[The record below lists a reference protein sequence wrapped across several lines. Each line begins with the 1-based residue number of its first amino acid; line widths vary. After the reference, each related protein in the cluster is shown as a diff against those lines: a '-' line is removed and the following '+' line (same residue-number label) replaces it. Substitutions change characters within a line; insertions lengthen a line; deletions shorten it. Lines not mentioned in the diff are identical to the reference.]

1 MRPPTSF
8 ALPDS
13 DGAVRHFPPSGPV
26 LLALVKEDC
35 ETCNLTLPL
44 LESLHRATGD
54 DLEVWVAVQKR
65 DDIPLLRERHEL
77 TMPLLDDD
85 ALDLSYDADI
95 DTVPTLFLY
104 DQSQSCEIQT
114 FGFDKFEWRE
124 ISNEAMTLA
133 GRRGRTAWD
142 RLGHAARAAARLR
155 GAQLRTG
162 HL

>member
-1 MRPPTSF
+1 MQFPAQFSRSQSQQSIDGRYHTRMRPPTSF
-8 ALPDS
+8 ALPDA

-54 DLEVWVAVQKR
+54 DLDVWVAVQKR
-65 DDIPLLRERHEL
+65 DDIPVLRERHEL

-85 ALDLSYDADI
+85 DLDLSYDADI

-104 DQSQSCEIQT
+104 DE
-114 FGFDKFEWRE
+114 
-124 ISNEAMTLA
+124 
-133 GRRGRTAWD
+133 
-142 RLGHAARAAARLR
+142 
-155 GAQLRTG
+155 
-162 HL
+162 